1 VAPDELGQ
9 APLKK
14 LGWEPDEGPRRLRR
28 LPALLGGALGLL
40 WEAAPRLI
48 VLMGTLQAFS
58 AGATAFSLLVVRNV
72 VSKLL
77 EANQTR
83 SGLGPVVPELTL
95 LALALGLT
103 GIGFSVQNSIRM
115 LLSEQVE
122 WVAFEKVLDVSCAVE
137 LEEFDSSDFHDLL
150 QRAQQAGGRPLMLT
164 QSLLSLA
171 GSVTGLIGLLVVLF
185 VLNPLLVP
193 ALLLGVVPL
202 VLVASLF
209 SREFH
214 DFNVRFTQDQ
224 RRRFYV
230 RSLLTGR
237 EMAKEVR
244 AFGLV
249 DHFRGLNRSLFED
262 RMRHLRGLVRR
273 GAVRSLV
280 GSVGSSV
287 SAGATIGILFWFILS
302 GRMSIGAG
310 AAAAIAIVQLGG
322 MLSGVAFT
330 VGQLY
335 ESSLFLNDYQA
346 FRDLLPRI
354 QRVRPTGAPPG
365 GFDTISVEDVTFTYP
380 DAVRSAL
387 ADVSL
392 QVRRGEVV
400 ALVGENG
407 SGKTTLAKL
416 LCQLYRPQAGVVRWD
431 DVDLAEVDP
440 TRLRESI
447 AVVFQDFPQ
456 YLFSAA
462 TNIGLGRVEA
472 LSDEARIERAARQA
486 GAHEVV
492 DRLPDR
498 YQTMLGKIFEGGVDL
513 SSGQW
518 QRMALARA
526 FFRDAP
532 FIILDE
538 PTAALDARAEHD
550 LFESI
555 RGLFQG
561 RTVLL
566 ISHRFSSV
574 LSADRIFVLKDGRL
588 IEQGTHGE
596 LMREAGHYAE
606 LFTLQASAYLADAEA

>member
-1 VAPDELGQ
+1 LASDELGQ

-14 LGWEPDEGPRRLRR
+14 MGWEPDEAPRQLRR

-48 VLMGTLQAFS
+48 VLVAVLQVIS
-58 AGATAFSLLVVRNV
+58 AVATAVSLLVVRDV
-72 VSKLL
+72 VSKVL
-77 EANQTR
+77 EADKAHA
-83 SGLGPVVPELTL
+83 GFGPVVPELAL
-95 LALALGLT
+95 LALILGLT
-103 GIGFSVQNSIRM
+103 GLAFSMQNSIRM
-115 LLSEQVE
+115 LLSDQVE

-137 LEEFDSSDFHDLL
+137 LEAFDSSDFHDLL
-150 QRAQQAGGRPLMLT
+150 QRAQNAGGRPLMLT
-164 QSLLSLA
+164 QGLLSLA
-171 GSVTGLIGLLVVLF
+171 GSATALIGLLVVLF

-193 ALLLGVVPL
+193 ALLVGVVPV

-214 DFNVRFTQDQ
+214 EFNVRFTHDQ

-244 AFGLV
+244 AFGLIE
-249 DHFRGLNRSLFED
+249 HFRGLNRRLFEE
-262 RMRHLRGLVRR
+262 RMGALRTLVRR
-273 GAVRSLV
+273 GAGRSLV
-280 GSVGSSV
+280 GSVGSAVSV
-287 SAGATIGILFWFILS
+287 GVTVGILFWFILS

-310 AAAAIAIVQLGG
+310 AAAAVAIVQLGG
-322 MLSGVAFT
+322 MLTGAAFT

-346 FRDLLPRI
+346 FRELLPRV
-354 QRVRPTGAPPG
+354 QRAKPTGAAPH
-365 GFDTISVEDVTFTYP
+365 GFDTISLEDVTFTYP
-380 DAVRSAL
+380 DAVRPAL
-387 ADVSL
+387 EHISL
-392 QVRRGEVV
+392 RIKRGEVV

-416 LCQLYRPQAGVVRWD
+416 LCQLYRPQAGLVRWD
-431 DVDLAEVDP
+431 GLDLAAVDP
-440 TRLRESI
+440 TELRQSI

-456 YLFSAA
+456 YLFSAS

-472 LSDEARIERAARQA
+472 LDDETRIERAARQA
-486 GAHEVV
+486 GAHDFVE
-492 DRLPDR
+492 RLPES
-498 YQTMLGKIFEGGVDL
+498 YQTMLGKMFEGGADL
-513 SSGQW
+513 SVGQW

-532 FIILDE
+532 LIILDE

-555 RGLFQG
+555 RGLFEG

-574 LSADRIFVLKDGRL
+574 LSADRIFVLRDGHL
-588 IEQGTHGE
+588 VEQGTHAE

-606 LFTLQASAYLADAEA
+606 LFTLQASAYLSNADP